1 MRDYG
6 ICWGLSGER
15 GGASSMWDWSQRK
28 TPSLWIGT
36 HCGGVGG
43 NKGGE
48 LKEREDGRRPSQVL
62 GLTFLL
68 HKLFHKIV

>member
-1 MRDYG
+1 M
-6 ICWGLSGER
+6 ER
-15 GGASSMWDWSQRK
+15 EEERARCG
-28 TPSLWIGT
+28 IGT

-43 NKGGE
+43 IKGGE
-48 LKEREDGRRPSQVL
+48 LKVREDGRRPSQVL